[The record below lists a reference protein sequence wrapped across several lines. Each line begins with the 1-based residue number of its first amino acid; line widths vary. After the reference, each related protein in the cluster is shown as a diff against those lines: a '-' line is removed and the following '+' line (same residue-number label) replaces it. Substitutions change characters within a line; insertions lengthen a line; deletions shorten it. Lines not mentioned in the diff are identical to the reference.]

1 MPDYDSLQITIN
13 TLLAVAAVVA
23 AFWSVRKIY
32 MEAKQP
38 AREQAKRLKAVED
51 HLDNDNK
58 RLKDLEEMTKLTLR
72 AQLALIDAITSED
85 VNKLDELHEIQ
96 KEIQDYLIRR

>member
-1 MPDYDSLQITIN
+1 MPDYESLQMTVT
-13 TLLAVAAVVA
+13 TLLALAAIVV

-38 AREQAKRLKAVED
+38 GKEQARRLKAVEE
-51 HLDNDNK
+51 HLDTDNK

-72 AQLALIDAITSED
+72 AQLALIDAITTDD
-85 VNKLDELHEIQ
+85 VNKLEDLHEIQ

>member
-1 MPDYDSLQITIN
+1 MPDYESLQITVN
-13 TLLAVAAVVA
+13 TLLAIAAVAV

-38 AREQAKRLKAVED
+38 TKETEKRLKALEE
-51 HLDNDNK
+51 HQDNDNE

-72 AQLALIDAITSED
+72 AQLALIDSITANGD
-85 VNKLDELHEIQ
+85 NKLDELHAVQ
-96 KEIQDYLIRR
+96 KEIQNYLIRR